1 MRVSCSVFQWQYTLM
16 GKTMMFSTCF
26 NGEIAPTYSEKPIS
40 GHPLR
45 GHQVITKKERSEG
58 LQYKRRFFCMRNL
71 DAPGESCKLFSP
83 TKLR

>member
-1 MRVSCSVFQWQYTLM
+1 MAIYFD

-71 DAPGESCKLFSP
+71 DAPGESCK
-83 TKLR
+83 